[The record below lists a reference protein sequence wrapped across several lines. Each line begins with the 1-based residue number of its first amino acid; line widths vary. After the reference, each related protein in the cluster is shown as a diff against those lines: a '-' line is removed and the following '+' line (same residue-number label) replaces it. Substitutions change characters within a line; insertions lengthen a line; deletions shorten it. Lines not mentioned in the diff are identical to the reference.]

1 MRERWVICSLFLFV
15 LFSHARRID
24 SQTNSAVP
32 YSLSVAVDEVV
43 LTFHASDSHGLSI
56 NDLKLDELRLSD
68 NGKPPRRILTFQLL
82 QDFPIRA
89 GIVMDASASMWDDLP
104 VTRAISLKYARSL
117 LRQRTDQAFV
127 MNFGSVS
134 RTLQPWSNDPVA
146 LAAGIGKVI
155 PGKDSRIGAT
165 TAIFDVIYGVCRYQF
180 GKIDHAASG
189 NFILLFSDGE
199 DNGSY
204 LPIKEA
210 VDMCQ
215 HTNTAIY
222 AFRTK
227 TESSGFQT
235 LSELASETGGRVFRA
250 SASEAEIY
258 DDLQIIEADLRNQ
271 YRLIYKPSELKHD
284 GAFHRIELT
293 APERV
298 DSVTIRSGYY
308 APSRRA
314 DPLP

>member
-15 LFSHARRID
+15 LFSRARRID
-24 SQTNSAVP
+24 SQTSPVVP
-32 YSLSVAVDEVV
+32 YSLRVSVDEVI
-43 LTFHASDSHGLSI
+43 LTFHANDAHGLSI
-56 NDLKLDELRLSD
+56 NDLKIDELRLFD
-68 NGKPPRRILTFQLL
+68 NGKPPRRILAFQLL

-89 GIVMDASASMWDDLP
+89 GIVMDTSASMWEDLP
-104 VTRAISLKYARSL
+104 VNRAISLKYARSL
-117 LRQRTDQAFV
+117 LRQQTDQAFV

-134 RTLQPWSNDPVA
+134 RILQPWSSDPVA

-155 PGKDSRIGAT
+155 AGKDSRTGVT
-165 TAIFDVIYGVCRYQF
+165 TAIFDTIYGACRYQF

-204 LPIKEA
+204 LPLKEA

-222 AFRTK
+222 AFRAGM
-227 TESSGFQT
+227 ESSGFKSLT
-235 LSELASETGGRVFRA
+235 ELASETGGRVFRA

-258 DDLQIIEADLRNQ
+258 DDLRTIEADLRNQ
-271 YRLIYKPSELKHD
+271 YRLIYKPSELMHD
-284 GAFHRIELT
+284 GAFHRIELK
-293 APERV
+293 AAERV
-298 DSVTIRSGYY
+298 DSITIRSGYY
-308 APSRRA
+308 APSRLA
-314 DPLP
+314 DSQP